1 MTMGFERGKCV
12 AALRASFGN
21 SDMAVDYLINGIPAD
36 IGQPGPENIEE
47 VLRALLANPQYAQF
61 R

>member
-1 MTMGFERGKCV
+1 MTMGFEREKCV

-21 SDMAVDYLINGIPAD
+21 SDIAVDYLINGIPAD

-47 VLRALLANPQYAQF
+47 VLRALLANP
-61 R
+61 